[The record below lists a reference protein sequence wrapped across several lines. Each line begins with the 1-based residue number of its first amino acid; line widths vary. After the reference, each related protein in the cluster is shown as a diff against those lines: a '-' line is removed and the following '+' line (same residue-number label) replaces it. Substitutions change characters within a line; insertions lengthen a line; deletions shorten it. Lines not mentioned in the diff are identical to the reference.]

1 MHKPK
6 FVQGKH
12 RWSLKEGEKK
22 KDSKEAKRKK
32 GAFAGLLSAH
42 GM

>member
-1 MHKPK
+1 VQKPK

-22 KDSKEAKRKK
+22 KDYKTKK